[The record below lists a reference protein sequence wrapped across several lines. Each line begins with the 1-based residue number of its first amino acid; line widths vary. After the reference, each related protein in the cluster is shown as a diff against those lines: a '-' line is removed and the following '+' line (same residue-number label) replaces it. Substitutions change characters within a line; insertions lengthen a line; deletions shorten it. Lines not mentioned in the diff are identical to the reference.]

1 MEPKYEL
8 NINIFQLYGK
18 DSRTYT
24 IKTGN
29 NRAELEDYEALIEED
44 IAYVEDYFLEFEHDL
59 NPGSD
64 EFLPD
69 VTYITYIERV

>member
-1 MEPKYEL
+1 MELTNYEL

-24 IKTGN
+24 IKAGH

-44 IAYVEDYFLEFEHDL
+44 IAYVEDYFLEF
-59 NPGSD
+59 
-64 EFLPD
+64 
-69 VTYITYIERV
+69 